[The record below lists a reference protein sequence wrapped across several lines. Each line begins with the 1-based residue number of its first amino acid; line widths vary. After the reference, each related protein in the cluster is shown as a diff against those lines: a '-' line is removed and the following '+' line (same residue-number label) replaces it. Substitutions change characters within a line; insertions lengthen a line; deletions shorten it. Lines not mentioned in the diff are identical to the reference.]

1 MALIGGAALGAMLG
15 HYVTEDSHIAVFLAA
30 ISLPIGVLVGLGI
43 AERVDP
49 IRAFVHVVSILDR
62 HTSRTERGFSPTA
75 TEIMIAVGPPL
86 VSAING
92 MIIATILKVDTISIV
107 LPMTIA
113 GAVYGVGVALLF
125 MFLAAGEGEA

>member
-15 HYVTEDSHIAVFLAA
+15 HYVAVDSHMAVLLAA
-30 ISLPIGVLVGLGI
+30 ISLPIGVMVGLGI

-75 TEIMIAVGPPL
+75 TEIMIAVGP
-86 VSAING
+86 VVTSAISG
-92 MIIATILKVDTISIV
+92 VIIAKILKVEMVSIV
-107 LPMTIA
+107 APMAIA
-113 GAVYGVGVALLF
+113 GAVYGVGVAVLF
-125 MFLAAGEGEA
+125 MFLAAGEAQA